1 MSELLIHD
9 PLQRPSKGVKSGLHP
24 SMLGLGEYEIIENLY
39 SDKGPFECRGGTSL
53 VFSLPQTLTG
63 ASLVDFWSGTL
74 DGTQYTVFA
83 YALNSKIELW
93 VSENWGT
100 MYRLSQVGG
109 WHGASAGA
117 LPPDTA
123 YGNAGDTRFP
133 TVTDRVVFTPVR
145 SQRGFVAGVVIPSR
159 DSLVISNGVDPCLV
173 WTPSLPVSATVSITG
188 AADDAS
194 VLQVTAV
201 SHAMNDGDT
210 VVISGVGGNTAANG
224 SFWVKRTGA
233 NTFKLYYDE
242 ALSVPA
248 VSSGTYTSGG
258 SFTRHHRLSLH
269 KAVSIPARARDCRA
283 VAGFSRFWQVAEE
296 HGVGTDK
303 TYATGGVLN
312 QARFRLRPGNVAPY
326 AAGENQCVEF
336 SFDAAT
342 IARDDIAT
350 VQFPTSLTLKDG
362 MVFIVE
368 PISEDGET
376 FDLFPNCKLEIN
388 PDNAAYGSITSPWV
402 TIYDPEST
410 DPLYSGNLDVYLMN
424 DGVDTPTVSTL
435 SRFMVR
441 YKTTHIADADKTAF
455 HIRFTWKHDTAPL
468 VGLAYY
474 NILAI
479 ASEGDI
485 PGGSEFTVSYGG
497 RRSQTESA
505 GVVMASGGGAKLVQ
519 IGGPPQINPPEDVGV
534 PVLPDV
540 KYDYTLILANSEGST
555 PREGGLDNLPAD
567 INVYLRVPDAQSG
580 LLEPTAWYF
589 YSVGLW
595 ADGVFAAPFVGLGW
609 LKASATDMIT
619 HATNTVTNTYNV
631 DARHRD
637 FNRPAPSPYQIAI
650 PPHRAA
656 VFANNRLFV
665 GDVYNSVSSVRE
677 RGDLYMSGWN
687 APFRFQS
694 VVTDTRSGGRNQY
707 AGEQIMAL
715 GASGA
720 ASQGASFVFLIT
732 DAKLK
737 VLGGSGPS
745 GSGFDTEE
753 LSQAFDLSDRGT
765 LAPRSFLVH
774 NGVVYWIDD
783 YGSVQSYS
791 SGNPRNLSRASVFD
805 KFESIPAGRVDD
817 VVAVPW
823 KDRILFAYTP
833 SGQSLN
839 TRVAVWNTTWE
850 MWECD
855 IVPPS
860 PAFAEKML
868 VARDSASAGAGR
880 RLLFGA
886 ANGNVYE
893 VDKAGATDLGAE
905 IMVRWKTGDIASM
918 AAFESVSIDSVTIE
932 GDPLAKTWT
941 VSRVGRSPASE
952 YSTELDMTT
961 GFATDD
967 PDIHDE
973 DSPPTDDEGSRAKSV
988 QLQVAGGM
996 TAGKRV
1002 FRIWAMIDKVDSVDA
1017 EGE

>member
-9 PLQRPSKGVKSGLHP
+9 PLQQPSQGVHSGLHP
-24 SMLGLGEYEIIENLY
+24 SMIGPSKYEINENLY

-53 VFSLPQTLTG
+53 VFALPQSLTG
-63 ASLVDFWSGTL
+63 ASLVDLWSGSL
-74 DGTQYTVFA
+74 DGVVYKVFA

-117 LPPDTA
+117 SPPDTA

-133 TVTDRVVFTPVR
+133 TVTDRVVFTPIR
-145 SQRGFVAGVVIPSR
+145 TQRGFVAGVVLPSR
-159 DSLVISNGVDPCLV
+159 DSLVISNGFDPCLV
-173 WTPSLPVSATVSITG
+173 WTPSLAVASTISITG
-188 AADDAS
+188 AADDEG
-194 VLQVTAV
+194 VLQITAAA
-201 SHAMNDGDT
+201 HGMDDGDT

-242 ALSVPA
+242 ALSSAV
-248 VSSGTYTSGG
+248 VSSGAYTSGG
-258 SFTRHHRLSLH
+258 SFTRSHRLALH
-269 KAVSIPARARDCRA
+269 KQVSVPARARDCRA
-283 VAGFSRFWQVAEE
+283 IAGFSRFWQVAEE

-326 AAGENQCVEF
+326 AANENQCVEF

-342 IARDDIAT
+342 ITRDDIAT

-362 MVFIVE
+362 IVFVIE
-368 PISEDGET
+368 PISKDGET
-376 FDLFPNCKLEIN
+376 FDLFPNAKFEIN
-388 PDNAAYGSITSPWV
+388 PDNAVYAAITSPWV

-410 DPLYSGNLDVYLMN
+410 DPQLSTHPNVYLMN
-424 DGVDTPTVSTL
+424 DGVDTSTVSTL

-485 PGGSEFTVSYGG
+485 PGGSEFTISYSG

-505 GVVMASGGGAKLVQ
+505 GIVVASGGGARLSQ
-519 IGGPPQINPPEDVGV
+519 IGGPPQISPPEDVGV

-595 ADGVFAAPFVGLGW
+595 ADGVFAAPFIGLGW
-609 LKASATDMIT
+609 LKVSSADMIT
-619 HATNTVTNTYNV
+619 HATDTVTNTYSV

-637 FNRPAPSPYQIAI
+637 FNRAAPGPYQIAI

-665 GDVYNSVSSVRE
+665 GDIYNAASSARE

-694 VVTDTRSGGRNQY
+694 VVTDSRSGGRNQY

-715 GASGA
+715 DATGA

-732 DAKLK
+732 DSRFK

-765 LAPRSFLVH
+765 LAPRSFVVH
-774 NGVVYWIDD
+774 NGSAYWLDD
-783 YGSVQSYS
+783 YGSIQSYV
-791 SGNPRNLSRASVFD
+791 SGQPRNLSRTSVFD
-805 KFESIPAGRVDD
+805 KFESIPAGRTDD
-817 VVAVPW
+817 VTAVPW

-833 SGQSLN
+833 SGESAN
-839 TRVAVWNTTWE
+839 TRVAVWNTVLGI
-850 MWECD
+850 WECD

-860 PAFAEKML
+860 PALAERMV
-868 VARDSASAGAGR
+868 VARDTASAGAGK

-886 ANGNVYE
+886 ANGSVYE
-893 VDKAGATDLGAE
+893 TDKAGATDLGAE
-905 IMVRWKTGDIASM
+905 IAVRLRTGDIASL
-918 AAFESVSIDSVTIE
+918 ASFESVSVDSVTIE

-941 VSRVGRSPASE
+941 ISRIGRSPASE
-952 YSTELDMTT
+952 YSTEIDMTS

-967 PDIHDE
+967 SSLHDE
-973 DSPPTDDEGSRAKSV
+973 DVQPNDDEGSRAKSV
-988 QLQVAGGM
+988 QLQIAGGM
-996 TAGKRV
+996 TAGKRII
-1002 FRIWAMIDKVDSVDA
+1002 RIWATIDRVDSVDA
-1017 EGE
+1017 EG